1 MFSDDYYDTAEELYP
16 DKLHPPLSPARGA
29 ESLFLAGLATS
40 NISANALASK
50 LRQSHSGSASSAQ
63 SDDFGTCAQNS
74 DDLFLLSLSSDD
86 DKNIPDLDSDSDTES
101 ISTNTN
107 TTMSTKV
114 SIDNTSKATKM
125 PKKVDPKAST
135 TAASTGE
142 EHHMDPATNV
152 YEKAKGV
159 WAWGKG
165 VPVIS
170 FGLGIAEAVAGKA
183 VSVAGSSLEDIDS
196 KMITPQLTK
205 LDTGVLNPT
214 IESIVAMVLKAAG
227 KTEDMIGPI
236 IKTMLAPFGLIKNE
250 AENPELTAK

>member
-1 MFSDDYYDTAEELYP
+1 MFSDDYYDTNEEFCP

-50 LRQSHSGSASSAQ
+50 LRQSHSSSASSAQ
-63 SDDFGTCAQNS
+63 SDDFATCAQNS
-74 DDLFLLSLSSDD
+74 DDLFLLSISSDD

-101 ISTNTN
+101 INTNTN
-107 TTMSTKV
+107 MATKV
-114 SIDNTSKATKM
+114 SIDSTSKATKM

-142 EHHMDPATNV
+142 EHHMDPATHV

-165 VPVIS
+165 VPIIS

-183 VSVAGSSLEDIDS
+183 VSVAGSSLEDVDS

-214 IESIVAMVLKAAG
+214 IESIVAMVLAAAG